1 MRYSDAFCRVEF
13 PPDIRKCRE
22 MAERTL
28 GNEFSK
34 GLLEQNPIFVLAVGL
49 CPTLAVTTGLKNAVA
64 MGMAVIVVLSCSNTI
79 IALLRRFI
87 PREVR
92 IPCFI
97 VIIAS
102 FVTMIEIIFK
112 AYLPTKINEE
122 LGIFIP
128 LIVVNCII
136 LHRAE
141 SFAYKN
147 SAVRSALD
155 GMGIGIGFTV
165 AICLVAAIREALGSG
180 TLWGYPWMPASSP
193 VQYTPASIL
202 VQAPGA
208 FLVLGLLMAGYNWLK
223 KSRSAQQGCCAQS

>member
-1 MRYSDAFCRVEF
+1 
-13 PPDIRKCRE
+13 
-22 MAERTL
+22 MAEKTL
-28 GNEFSK
+28 GHDFLK
-34 GLLEQNPIFVLAVGL
+34 GLVEQNPVFVLAVGL

-64 MGMAVIVVLSCSNTI
+64 MGLAVIVVLSCSNTI

-102 FVTMIEIIFK
+102 FVTMIEIVFK
-112 AYLPTKINEE
+112 AYLPARINAA

-147 SAVRSALD
+147 NAVRSLLD
-155 GMGIGIGFTV
+155 GLGTGIGFTL
-165 AICLVAAIREALGSG
+165 AICLVASIREALGSG
-180 TLWGYPWMPASSP
+180 TLWGYPWMPTMSP
-193 VQYTPASIL
+193 VQYQPASIL

-208 FLVLGLLMAGYNWLK
+208 FLVLGLLLAGFNWLK
-223 KSRSAQQGCCAQS
+223 GSHSA